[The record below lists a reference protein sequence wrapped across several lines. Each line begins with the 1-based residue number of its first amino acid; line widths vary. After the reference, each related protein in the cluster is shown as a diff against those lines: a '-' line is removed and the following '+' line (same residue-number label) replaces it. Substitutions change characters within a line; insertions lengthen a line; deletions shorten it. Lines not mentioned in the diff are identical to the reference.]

1 MDRELKILLISPR
14 GFWAGVDEGIE
25 VVKKA
30 LLKHGSPHLISEV
43 KRNCNVSIEEI
54 ALTKEDVTFKLP
66 KSLN

>member
-14 GFWAGVDEGIE
+14 GFWAGIDGGIE
-25 VVKKA
+25 TVKKA
-30 LLKHGSPHLISEV
+30 LLKYGSPDLISEV

-54 ALTKEDVTFKLP
+54 ELTKEDVTFKLP